1 MTFAFDTIMAQLDA
15 CTADE
20 QELVFRRLR
29 ENFTLHPLEDDFGV
43 RAEVIMEAI
52 HRAPELTRR
61 MLRGV
66 IADAAFHFYVVP
78 MLGQQ
83 GWTNIPLDGNY
94 SYDHALRDLTGTVTV
109 QVKLQRSEAGS
120 FVVTDGRRHGKL
132 PANNYL
138 VEVQRTRTGKRKVKT
153 EGGSAD
159 VEEALTRPYKFGEFD
174 ILAVSLWPSTKDWT
188 KFRYTVGSWLV
199 PHATD
204 KSLMATF
211 QPVAMSPDGHW
222 TDDFTE
228 VVRWLR
234 GSLERQVAPNALSP
248 FCSTQVQLGPTG
260 LGNSE

>member
-20 QELVFRRLR
+20 RELIFRRLR
-29 ENFTLHPLEDDFGV
+29 ESFTLHPLEDDFGV
-43 RAEVIMEAI
+43 RAEVILEAI

-109 QVKLQRSEAGS
+109 QVKLQRSEAGN

-188 KFRYTVGSWLV
+188 KFRYTVGTWLV

-211 QPVAMSPDGHW
+211 QPVAMSPNGHW
-222 TDDFTE
+222 TDDFNQ
-228 VVRWLR
+228 VVAWLR
-234 GSLERQVAPNALSP
+234 SNQQNTVFAREPSVFDSLL
-248 FCSTQVQLGPTG
+248 LDPTPSG
-260 LGNSE
+260 LFKPG